1 MKRALLLT
9 VLLASTQYVNAASW
23 QFVDVTKQAGF
34 NYQHGVSSP
43 IRNNLES
50 RKLHLTGGVAAGD
63 YDNDGWV
70 DLYVVR
76 GDIGPNLLF
85 RNKGNGTF
93 EEVSASAG
101 LTTAEG
107 AISSGPT
114 FADFTGNG
122 YLDLFVGG
130 AGKTTPQLFKNRGD
144 GTFENIT
151 PEYGVSDLEN
161 SYSAT
166 FGDYDRDGDL
176 DLYVSHWSFSN
187 NFDRNYL
194 FENDGKGGF
203 KDASIGAG
211 LGHLIFADF
220 TGNFADVNS
229 DGWPDLLIAADFK
242 HTRLFINN
250 QDGTFKDTTDIS
262 VFTDEN
268 GMGSAVG
275 DYDNDGDLD
284 WFVSSIWDPRKVYT
298 KDVDKMGGQF
308 YQIGKTGN
316 RMYRNRGD
324 GTFEDVT
331 DLAGVRIGHW
341 GWGSCFA
348 DFNNDGHLDLF
359 HVNGFLLDESDPGE
373 SSIFIDDPVRMFVS
387 NGDGTFTEKSAV
399 LGLDDTSQGRGVSCF
414 DYDRDGDLDIFIA
427 NFGAAPVLYRN
438 NGGNKQ
444 HYLGVSLKGE
454 LPNSEAIGARVYVTA
469 KGVTQMRELRAGS
482 NFESQNPVAAHFGLG
497 DATSADKVRV
507 VWPNGKTSIM
517 HNVAIDQ
524 VINLTSKNLP

>member
-1 MKRALLLT
+1 MKRIALLLT
-9 VLLASTQYVNAASW
+9 VLFASTQYVNAASW

-34 NYQHGVSSP
+34 NYQHGVTNP

-85 RNKGNGTF
+85 RNKGNGSF
-93 EEVSASAG
+93 EEVSASVG
-101 LTTAEG
+101 LVSVKG

-114 FADFTGNG
+114 FADFTGDG
-122 YLDLFVGG
+122 FLDLFVGG
-130 AGKTTPQLFKNRGD
+130 AGKTTPQLFRNRGD

-151 PEYGVSDLEN
+151 PEYGISDLEN

-250 QDGTFKDTTDIS
+250 QDGTFKDATDTS

-268 GMGSAVG
+268 GMGTAVG

-298 KDVDKMGGQF
+298 
-308 YQIGKTGN
+308 
-316 RMYRNRGD
+316 
-324 GTFEDVT
+324 
-331 DLAGVRIGHW
+331 
-341 GWGSCFA
+341 
-348 DFNNDGHLDLF
+348 
-359 HVNGFLLDESDPGE
+359 
-373 SSIFIDDPVRMFVS
+373 
-387 NGDGTFTEKSAV
+387 
-399 LGLDDTSQGRGVSCF
+399 
-414 DYDRDGDLDIFIA
+414 
-427 NFGAAPVLYRN
+427 
-438 NGGNKQ
+438 
-444 HYLGVSLKGE
+444 
-454 LPNSEAIGARVYVTA
+454 
-469 KGVTQMRELRAGS
+469 
-482 NFESQNPVAAHFGLG
+482 
-497 DATSADKVRV
+497 
-507 VWPNGKTSIM
+507 
-517 HNVAIDQ
+517 
-524 VINLTSKNLP
+524 